1 MITPELE
8 NYIKQARAQGINDAQ
23 IRQNLLSG
31 GWSEADLTQA
41 GLVSSVVSSSPSAPA
56 TPAVESVITVS
67 PEQVQQIQQKSKT
80 GVWVYVLVFIIFLI
94 LGAGG
99 GYAYYKFFNKTQDIT
114 TKESVMVSQPEIITE
129 ENTPVESAEET
140 IPIPVGTETEIKTMP
155 PAPVCV
161 AVPTGLVAWYAG
173 DDNTKDIKNA
183 NDGTPKGVVKY
194 IAGMAGQA
202 FSLNGVD
209 AFVQAPS
216 SALNDPTISGSLSAW
231 VKFNSLPSAS
241 HIMQII
247 GKGGNG
253 TDFDLQANKD
263 DKFHFYIGAGT
274 HVGSTTIIKTGVWYH
289 LVGTWDSVTGMKMY
303 VNGVLENTNTIKVSR
318 KPSGKKLEIGH
329 QPVFSG
335 RFLNGII
342 DEAML
347 AISALSVEEIFE
359 IYKAGSVG
367 ICKPAPVTTTTSTP

>member
-41 GLVSSVVSSSPSAPA
+41 GLASSMVPPSPNAPA
-56 TPAVESVITVS
+56 MPTVESVITVT
-67 PEQVQQIQQKSKT
+67 PEQIQQIQQKSKT
-80 GVWVYVLVFIIFLI
+80 GAWVYVLVFIIFLI

-99 GYAYYKFFNKTQDIT
+99 GYAYYKFSNTTTNK
-114 TKESVMVSQPEIITE
+114 SVMVPQPEITTE
-129 ENTPVESAEET
+129 ENIPTESAEE
-140 IPIPVGTETEIKTMP
+140 IIPVSTEAETEITP
-155 PAPVCV
+155 PMPVCV
-161 AVPTGLVAWYAG
+161 AVPTGLVAWYTG
-173 DDNTKDIKNA
+173 DDNAKDIKNA
-183 NDGTPKGVVKY
+183 NDGTVKGGVKY
-194 IAGMAGQA
+194 IAGIVGQA

-216 SALNDPTISGSLSAW
+216 SALNDPTTSGSLSAW

-253 TDFDLQANKD
+253 TDFDLQVNKD

-274 HVGSTTIIKTGVWYH
+274 HVDSTTIIKTGVWYH
-289 LVGTWDSVTGMKMY
+289 VAGTWDSLAGMNMY
-303 VNGVLENTNTIKVSR
+303 VNGVLENTNIVKVSR
-318 KPSGKKLEIGH
+318 KPSGQKLEIGH
-329 QPVFSG
+329 QPVFPG
-335 RFLNGII
+335 RFLNGVI
-342 DEAML
+342 DEAEVFNRAL
-347 AISALSVEEIFE
+347 AVSEISESFQ
-359 IYKAGSVG
+359 AGSTG
-367 ICKPAPVTTTTSTP
+367 HCKPTP